1 MNKLWQIIN
10 YEYTRHVFKKRFILS
25 VLGMPLFLL
34 FVTGMAMLAG
44 FLMMDKSPI
53 GYVDQSGTL
62 NAGLAKKDKGSIFEP
77 VLEMKK
83 YTTPETAAEALNQEE
98 IQAYLILP
106 ENFAKTREAQVF
118 FAGELSSEASNH
130 IDAFLRENL
139 VANESLPSKTRLS
152 EGTTY
157 LLKSTDD
164 SREIRENEWLK
175 FVMPFIIGI
184 VFIIAVMTSGGYLL
198 QALVEEKENRTMEV
212 MITSVSPLQLMAGK
226 IIGNLSVGLT
236 QLLIWGIMIWLGLT
250 IAGRFI
256 PESADLDL
264 SFSTILVNLLTLLPA
279 FVLVSA
285 MMAALGATVSDM
297 REAQQ
302 VSGFFTL
309 PIFFPYYFV
318 TSIMLNPDGLIAR
331 LLSFF
336 PLSAPVALSMRM
348 AFGSVPAWEITLIIF
363 IMFGGRVFMIWL
375 AARAFRIGMLSYGKK
390 ISLRRVFAQEVKNV

>member
-1 MNKLWQIIN
+1 
-10 YEYTRHVFKKRFILS
+10 
-25 VLGMPLFLL
+25 
-34 FVTGMAMLAG
+34 
-44 FLMMDKSPI
+44 
-53 GYVDQSGTL
+53 
-62 NAGLAKKDKGSIFEP
+62 
-77 VLEMKK
+77 
-83 YTTPETAAEALNQEE
+83 
-98 IQAYLILP
+98 
-106 ENFAKTREAQVF
+106 
-118 FAGELSSEASNH
+118 
-130 IDAFLRENL
+130 
-139 VANESLPSKTRLS
+139 
-152 EGTTY
+152 
-157 LLKSTDD
+157 
-164 SREIRENEWLK
+164 
-175 FVMPFIIGI
+175 
-184 VFIIAVMTSGGYLL
+184 
-198 QALVEEKENRTMEV
+198 MEV

-256 PESADLDL
+256 PEIADLDL

-363 IMFGGRVFMIWL
+363 IMFGFSVFMIWL

>member
-1 MNKLWQIIN
+1 MNKLWQIIK

-34 FVTGMAMLAG
+34 FVTGVAMLAG

-62 NAGLAKKDKGSIFEP
+62 NAGLTKKDKGSIFEP
-77 VLEMKK
+77 VLEMMK
-83 YTTPETAAEALNQEE
+83 YSSPETAAEALNQEE

-157 LLKSTDD
+157 LLKSADD

-256 PESADLDL
+256 PEIADLDL

-348 AFGSVPAWEITLIIF
+348 AFGTVPSWEITSIIL
-363 IMFGGRVFMIWL
+363 IMFGFSAIMIWL

-390 ISLRRVFAQEVKNV
+390 ISLRRVFAREVKNV

>member
-1 MNKLWQIIN
+1 MNKLWQIIK

-34 FVTGMAMLAG
+34 SVTGMAMLAG
-44 FLMMDKSPI
+44 FLMIDKSPI
-53 GYVDQSGTL
+53 GYVDQSGAL
-62 NAGLAKKDKGSIFEP
+62 NAGLAKQDKGSIFEP
-77 VLEMKK
+77 VLEMMK
-83 YTTPETAAEALNQEE
+83 YSSPETAAEALNQEE

-106 ENFAKTREAQVF
+106 ENFLTTREAQVY

-157 LLKSTDD
+157 LLKSADD

-236 QLLIWGIMIWLGLT
+236 QLLIWGIMIWLGLI

-256 PESADLDL
+256 PEIADLDL
-264 SFSTILVNLLTLLPA
+264 SLSTVLVNLLTLLPA

-348 AFGSVPAWEITLIIF
+348 AFGSVPPWEITSIIL
-363 IMFGGRVFMIWL
+363 IMFGFSAIMIWL

-390 ISLRRVFAQEVKNV
+390 ISLRRVFAREVKNV

>member
-1 MNKLWQIIN
+1 MNKLWQIIK
-10 YEYTRHVFKKRFILS
+10 YEFSRHVFKKRFILS
-25 VLGMPLFLL
+25 VFGMPLFLIGII
-34 FVTGMAMLAG
+34 VTAMLAG

-62 NAGLAKKDKGSIFEP
+62 NAGLSKKDKGSIFEP

-83 YTTPETAAEALNQEE
+83 YTTPETSAEALNQEE

-157 LLKSTDD
+157 LLKSADD

-256 PESADLDL
+256 PEIADLDL

-363 IMFGGRVFMIWL
+363 IMFGFSVFMIWL

>member
-1 MNKLWQIIN
+1 MNKLWQIIK
-10 YEYTRHVFKKRFILS
+10 YEFSRHVFKKRFILS
-25 VLGMPLFLL
+25 VLGMPLFLIGII
-34 FVTGMAMLAG
+34 VTAMLAG

-62 NAGLAKKDKGSIFEP
+62 NAGLSKKDKGSIFEP

-157 LLKSTDD
+157 LLKSADD

-184 VFIIAVMTSGGYLL
+184 VFIIAVMTSGGTCCRLWL
-198 QALVEEKENRTMEV
+198 KKKRT
-212 MITSVSPLQLMAGK
+212 
-226 IIGNLSVGLT
+226 
-236 QLLIWGIMIWLGLT
+236 
-250 IAGRFI
+250 
-256 PESADLDL
+256 
-264 SFSTILVNLLTLLPA
+264 
-279 FVLVSA
+279 
-285 MMAALGATVSDM
+285 
-297 REAQQ
+297 
-302 VSGFFTL
+302 
-309 PIFFPYYFV
+309 
-318 TSIMLNPDGLIAR
+318 
-331 LLSFF
+331 
-336 PLSAPVALSMRM
+336 
-348 AFGSVPAWEITLIIF
+348 VPWK
-363 IMFGGRVFMIWL
+363 
-375 AARAFRIGMLSYGKK
+375 S
-390 ISLRRVFAQEVKNV
+390 

>member
-1 MNKLWQIIN
+1 MNKLWQIIK
-10 YEYTRHVFKKRFILS
+10 YEFSRHVFKKRFILS
-25 VLGMPLFLL
+25 VLGMPLFLIGII
-34 FVTGMAMLAG
+34 VTAMLAG

-62 NAGLAKKDKGSIFEP
+62 NAGLSKKDKGSIFEP

-130 IDAFLRENL
+130 IDVFLRENL

-157 LLKSTDD
+157 LLKSADD

-256 PESADLDL
+256 PEIADLDL

-363 IMFGGRVFMIWL
+363 IMFGFSVFMIWL

>member
-1 MNKLWQIIN
+1 MNKLWQIIK
-10 YEYTRHVFKKRFILS
+10 YEFSRHVFKKRFILS
-25 VLGMPLFLL
+25 VLGMPLFLIGII
-34 FVTGMAMLAG
+34 VTAMLAG

-62 NAGLAKKDKGSIFEP
+62 NAGLSKKDKGSIFEP

-157 LLKSTDD
+157 LLKSADD

-256 PESADLDL
+256 PEIADLDL

-363 IMFGGRVFMIWL
+363 IMFGFSVFMIWL

>member
-1 MNKLWQIIN
+1 MNKLWQIIK

-34 FVTGMAMLAG
+34 FVTGVAMLAG
-44 FLMMDKSPI
+44 FLMIDKSPI
-53 GYVDQSGTL
+53 GYVDQSGAL
-62 NAGLAKKDKGSIFEP
+62 NAGLAKQDKGSIFEP
-77 VLEMKK
+77 VLEMMKFSS
-83 YTTPETAAEALNQEE
+83 PETAAEALNQEE

-106 ENFAKTREAQVF
+106 ENFLTTREAQVY

-157 LLKSTDD
+157 LLKSADD

-236 QLLIWGIMIWLGLT
+236 QLLIWGIMIWLGLI

-256 PESADLDL
+256 PEIADLDL
-264 SFSTILVNLLTLLPA
+264 SLSTVLVNLLTLLPA

-348 AFGSVPAWEITLIIF
+348 AFGSVPPWEITSIIL
-363 IMFGGRVFMIWL
+363 IMFGFSAFMIWL

-390 ISLRRVFAQEVKNV
+390 ISLRRVFAREVKNV

>member
-1 MNKLWQIIN
+1 MNKLWQIIK

-62 NAGLAKKDKGSIFEP
+62 NAGLSKKDKGSIFEP

-83 YTTPETAAEALNQEE
+83 YTTPETAAEALNQDE
-98 IQAYLILP
+98 IQAYLVLP
-106 ENFAKTREAQVF
+106 ENFDKTREAVVY

-157 LLKSTDD
+157 LLKSADD

-236 QLLIWGIMIWLGLT
+236 QLLIWGIMIWLGLI

-256 PESADLDL
+256 PEIADLDL
-264 SFSTILVNLLTLLPA
+264 SFSTVLVNLLTLLPA

-348 AFGSVPAWEITLIIF
+348 AFGSVPPWEITSIIL
-363 IMFGGRVFMIWL
+363 IMFGFSAIMIWL

-390 ISLRRVFAQEVKNV
+390 ISLRRVFAREVKNV

>member
-1 MNKLWQIIN
+1 MNKLWHIIK
-10 YEYTRHVFKKRFILS
+10 YEFTRHVFKKRFILS
-25 VLGMPLFLL
+25 VLGMPLFLIGII
-34 FVTGMAMLAG
+34 VTAMLAG

-62 NAGLAKKDKGSIFEP
+62 NAGLSKKDKGSIFEP
-77 VLEMKK
+77 VLEMRK

-106 ENFAKTREAQVF
+106 ENFFTTREAQVF

-139 VANESLPSKTRLS
+139 VTNESLPSKTRLS

-157 LLKSTDD
+157 LLKSADD

-256 PESADLDL
+256 PEIADLDL

-363 IMFGGRVFMIWL
+363 IMFGFSVFMIWL

>member
-1 MNKLWQIIN
+1 MNKLWQIIK
-10 YEYTRHVFKKRFILS
+10 YEFSRHVFKKRFILS
-25 VLGMPLFLL
+25 VLGMPLFLIGII
-34 FVTGMAMLAG
+34 VTAMLAG

-62 NAGLAKKDKGSIFEP
+62 NAGLSKKDKGSIFEP

-157 LLKSTDD
+157 LLKSADD

-256 PESADLDL
+256 PEIADLDL

-285 MMAALGATVSDM
+285 MMAALGVTVSDM

-363 IMFGGRVFMIWL
+363 IMFGFSVFMIWL

>member
-1 MNKLWQIIN
+1 MNKLWQIIK
-10 YEYTRHVFKKRFILS
+10 YEFSRHVFKKRFILS
-25 VLGMPLFLL
+25 VLGMPLFLIGII
-34 FVTGMAMLAG
+34 VTAMLAG
-44 FLMMDKSPI
+44 FLMMDRSPI

-62 NAGLAKKDKGSIFEP
+62 NAELPKKDEGSIFEP
-77 VLEMKK
+77 VLEMRQ
-83 YTTPETAAEALNQEE
+83 YSSTETAAAAFNQEE

-106 ENFAKTREAQVF
+106 ENFAATREVQVY

-139 VANESLPSKTRLS
+139 VTNESLPSKTRLS

-157 LLKSTDD
+157 LLKSADD

-256 PESADLDL
+256 PEIADLDL
-264 SFSTILVNLLTLLPA
+264 SFSTVLVNLLTLLPA

-363 IMFGGRVFMIWL
+363 IMFGFSVFMIWL